1 MHAKPS
7 SETHP
12 VVTTD
17 TDTDAGRV
25 QTTTLLA
32 AAAIGV
38 YLLIVVG
45 ATTALTE
52 ATRACST
59 WPACGF
65 DLADPRLLI
74 AWGHRL
80 AAALVGLLV
89 LAALVAT
96 RRSSAPRRAKSVLV
110 VPLAL
115 YPVQI
120 GMGALAATTTA
131 GWISTLHL
139 LCGMAIFVALVLA
152 LAWTLEADD
161 APTTSAPTP
170 DPSASSEDAPAATT
184 PDPSASSPTNSATES
199 GPLAGLRATGAAYFR
214 LMKPRLM
221 WLLCLVA
228 AAGMALAA
236 GPALDV
242 STVVTVL
249 AGGVL
254 AIGASGTFNH
264 VLERNTDRKMNRT
277 ADRPLATDRVGVKNA
292 LVFGCLL
299 SVASLWLFW
308 TVNLLAAALGLCAIL
323 FYSVIYTLVLKP
335 NTVQNTV
342 LGGVA
347 GALPALIGWVAV
359 TGKFG
364 LPGLALAGVIF
375 LWTPAHFYNL
385 ALAYKDD
392 YARGGFPM
400 LPVVRGEAVTRRH
413 IVWYLA
419 ATLLGASV
427 LTAVTSLGWLYA
439 GVTVAFGALFL
450 WAVVS
455 LHRERSTGAAFR
467 AFHASNAY
475 LGALLVAIVIDAI
488 VV

>member
-1 MHAKPS
+1 MTA
-7 SETHP
+7 
-12 VVTTD
+12 D
-17 TDTDAGRV
+17 TDTERRRV
-25 QTTTLLA
+25 TTLLA

-59 WPACGF
+59 WPFCGS
-65 DLADPRLLI
+65 DLTDPRVLI

-80 AAALVGLLV
+80 AALVVGGVV
-89 LAALVAT
+89 LAALVAAW
-96 RRSSAPRRAKSVLV
+96 RSSTPRRAKAVLV
-110 VPLAL
+110 LPFVL

-120 GMGALAATTTA
+120 GLGALAATATA

-139 LCGMAIFVALVLA
+139 LCGMAIFIGLVLA
-152 LAWTLEADD
+152 LAWTLEVGTGD
-161 APTTSAPTP
+161 ATPTAPDRSPPPDSIEHVPTP
-170 DPSASSEDAPAATT
+170 EP
-184 PDPSASSPTNSATES
+184 S
-199 GPLAGLRATGAAYFR
+199 GPLASVKAVCAAYFR

-236 GPALDV
+236 GPALD
-242 STVVTVL
+242 TGLVVRVL
-249 AGGVL
+249 GGGVL

-264 VLERNTDRKMNRT
+264 VLERKKDRKMQRT
-277 ADRPLATDRVGVKNA
+277 ADRPLATDRVGVANA
-292 LVFGCLL
+292 LVFGTLL
-299 SVASLWLFW
+299 ALASLVLFLS
-308 TVNLLAAALGLCAIL
+308 VNLLAAALGLCAIL

-342 LGGVA
+342 LGGAA
-347 GALPALIGWVAV
+347 GALPALIGWVGV
-359 TGKFG
+359 TGKVG
-364 LPGLALAGVIF
+364 VPGLALAGVIF

-400 LPVVRGEAVTRRH
+400 MPVVRGERVTRRH

-439 GVTVAFGALFL
+439 GATIGFGALFL
-450 WAVVS
+450 WAVVE
-455 LHRERSTGAAFR
+455 LHREKSEGAAFR

-475 LGALLVAIVIDAI
+475 LGALLFAI
-488 VV
+488 VVDAILV

>member
-1 MHAKPS
+1 
-7 SETHP
+7 
-12 VVTTD
+12 VTANTA
-17 TDTDAGRV
+17 TERRRV
-25 QTTTLLA
+25 TTLLA

-52 ATRACST
+52 ATQACST
-59 WPACGF
+59 WPLCGTDF
-65 DLADPRLLI
+65 SDPRVLI

-80 AAALVGLLV
+80 AAVVVGIVV
-89 LAALVAT
+89 LAALVVAW
-96 RRSSAPRRAKSVLV
+96 RSSAPQRAKAALLV
-110 VPLAL
+110 PFVL

-120 GMGALAATTTA
+120 GLGALAATATA
-131 GWISTLHL
+131 DWISTLHL
-139 LCGMAIFVALVLA
+139 LSGMAIFVGLVLA
-152 LAWTLEADD
+152 LAWTLELGTDD
-161 APTTSAPTP
+161 TAPVTDP
-170 DPSASSEDAPAATT
+170 DPLTATPTDADTGET
-184 PDPSASSPTNSATES
+184 PQAPQPS
-199 GPLAGLRATGAAYFR
+199 GPLARARRIGAAYFR

-236 GPALDV
+236 GPSLDAG
-242 STVVTVL
+242 VVIRVL
-249 AGGVL
+249 GGGVL

-264 VLERNTDRKMNRT
+264 VLERKKDRKMQRT
-277 ADRPLATDRVGVKNA
+277 NDRPIATDQVGVTNA
-292 LVFGCLL
+292 FAFGILL
-299 SVASLWLFW
+299 AAASLVLFLS
-308 TVNLLAAALGLCAIL
+308 VNLLAAVLGLCAIL

-347 GALPALIGWVAV
+347 GALPALIGWVGV
-359 TGKFG
+359 TGTVG
-364 LPGLALAGVIF
+364 VPGLALAGVIF

-400 LPVVRGEAVTRRH
+400 LPVVRGERVTRRH

-439 GVTVAFGALFL
+439 GATVAFGALFL
-450 WAVVS
+450 WTVVR
-455 LHRERSTGAAFR
+455 LHRERSEQAAFR

-475 LGALLVAIVIDAI
+475 LGALLFAIVIDAVLI
-488 VV
+488 